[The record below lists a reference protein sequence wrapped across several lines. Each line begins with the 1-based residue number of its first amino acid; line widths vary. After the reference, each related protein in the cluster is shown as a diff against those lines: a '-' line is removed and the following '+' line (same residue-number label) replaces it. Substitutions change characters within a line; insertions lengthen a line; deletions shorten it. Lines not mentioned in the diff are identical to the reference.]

1 MFLDI
6 SKPLKPAPIDKGRA
20 LALIMNMRRQSCC
33 QILSFIGSRAAGFF
47 RIPLYKGNAEK
58 NAKSRTKKRLPQT
71 GKPGQPQTHPNT
83 GAAFPACMVIISPA
97 GECCKI
103 QRKEIKL

>member
-58 NAKSRTKKRLPQT
+58 TQKAEQKKRLPQT

-97 GECCKI
+97 RECCKI